1 MDGRMAPAGV
11 TIIVPTFNER
21 DNVPELVRRVSE
33 ALEGQDGELL
43 FVDDSS
49 DDTPDVIRQIS
60 LTAPVPV
67 RVLHRDD
74 PVGGLGGA
82 VVEGLRAA
90 EYDVCIVMDGDLQHP
105 PELIPDLVGRYAEG
119 DADVVIASRYIGGGD
134 SAGLG
139 TAVRFGVSRGATLLT
154 KAMFPIR
161 LSRASD
167 PMTGYFLVD
176 RRRVDPAALR
186 PNGFKILLEILVRS
200 DVRIAE
206 VPMEF
211 GERLHGTSKASFAQ
225 GMAFLRHL
233 TMLRFGKMS
242 LFAIIGGIGALAN
255 LGIMWAL
262 THMGVEYVWAA
273 IIAAELTIIGNFILQ
288 ERYVFNDMTG
298 DASRLSVR
306 FAQSFA
312 FNNIEAALR
321 IPVLAFMVETW
332 HISSILA
339 AAISLVAAFFVR
351 FMFHSLVVYAP
362 RRAVRRASRQAA
374 IERERVHAPTADIAG
389 RSELGSEA

>member
-21 DNVPELVRRVSE
+21 DNVPELVRRVSG
-33 ALEGQDGELL
+33 ALEGQDGEIL

-49 DDTPDVIRQIS
+49 DDTPDVIRQVS
-60 LTAPVPV
+60 LASPV
-67 RVLHRDD
+67 RVLHRDN

-105 PELIPDLVGRYAEG
+105 PELIPDLVGRYADG

-273 IIAAELTIIGNFILQ
+273 IIAAELTIVGNFILQ

-362 RRAVRRASRQAA
+362 RRAVRKASKQAA

-389 RSELGSEA
+389 RSEVGSEA